1 MCLIKLKKYIK
12 EGSHIPLNNMKKIIR
27 LNETELT
34 KLISL
39 VVEET
44 LKKDKW
50 GRDQY
55 VDGKPNLWYGFE
67 EKTKKWVQGPCT
79 GIVNNDECR
88 KKLGLK
94 TRAQMTAKEE
104 ATTYQPKTS
113 KETPWPIQVNYYRP
127 LDKKFPTGHIECRSI
142 KEPQYQMNANPIE
155 MKYADI
161 LLGGKETKNFWNMPM
176 TGKKLPDKPK
186 SAETAYVYLTNAEYI
201 KFKKITPALNLKLG
215 YKADKLA
222 QSVKS
227 SEQAIQNYNVLTQNC
242 ADGVAKILG
251 VQVDKWTTT
260 EKVVVAGLFFISP
273 ILSLAGAALNE
284 TFDLKLPVD
293 VYDKIKEVYKG
304 RITYSVK

>member
-1 MCLIKLKKYIK
+1 
-12 EGSHIPLNNMKKIIR
+12 MKKIIS
-27 LNETELT
+27 LTETELT

-39 VVEET
+39 VVEQT

-67 EKTKKWVQGPCT
+67 DKTKKWVQGPCT
-79 GIVNNDECR
+79 GLITNLLGIDNSDPCR

-94 TRAQMTAKEE
+94 TRSQMTSKEE
-104 ATTYQPKTS
+104 SSTYQPKTS
-113 KETPWPIQVNYYRP
+113 KETPWPIQVNYYEP
-127 LDKKFPTGHIECRSI
+127 MDKKFPTGHIECRSI
-142 KEPQYQMNANPIE
+142 REPQYQMNANPIE

-176 TGKKLPDKPK
+176 TGKKIPDKPK
-186 SAETAYVYLTNAEYI
+186 AAKTVYVYLTDTEYL
-201 KFKKITPALNLKLG
+201 KFKKTTPALNLKLG
-215 YKADKLA
+215 YKAGKLA

-242 ADGVAKILG
+242 ADGVAKALG
-251 VQVDKWTTT
+251 AQVEKWTTT
-260 EKVVVAGLFFISP
+260 EKVLVGGLAIISP
-273 ILSLAGAALNE
+273 ILSLAGAAINE
-284 TFDLKLPVD
+284 FFDITLPVD
-293 VYDKIKEVYKG
+293 VFNKIQKVYKG